1 MFDNVGFSLDGLHHY
16 FYWQTEDKRTLKKI
30 NRLILDIV
38 RNGNEGIGHPEPL
51 KHDLSGKWSREID
64 EQNRLVYK
72 LFEDNRVEIY
82 HCKGHYGD
90 K

>member
-1 MFDNVGFSLDGLHHY
+1 MLDNVGFTLRGLDDY
-16 FYWQTEDKRTLKKI
+16 IFWQTEDRRTIKKI
-30 NRLILDIV
+30 NKLIDDIV

-51 KHDLSGKWSREID
+51 KHDLTGRWSREID

-72 LFEDNRVEIY
+72 ILDDNRVEVY
-82 HCKGHYGD
+82 QCKGHYDD